1 MINKIILGTVQ
12 MGLPYGIQN
21 GGNLSYSDSEKILKS
36 AYKNGIKQLDTAE
49 VYGNSHAV
57 IGTFHK
63 NNPSQRFKIVTKFPK
78 NFSGKAEKKI
88 QEYLIELH
96 IDKLETI
103 MFHAFNDLKTSKKTL
118 LELNNLRQK
127 NILET
132 IGVSVYT
139 NEEFEEAMN
148 LDAIDIIQLPYNLL
162 DNFGNRGQLL
172 GQANEK
178 GKIIHTRSAF
188 LQGLFFMDINSDNTL
203 VKELYPVL
211 SEIRKI
217 ADKEEMSI
225 SSLALNYCLQEK
237 LIDKVLIG
245 VDSVHQLNE
254 NLKII
259 GNKISPKSVLDLN
272 NIYVPNKNLL
282 NPSLW

>member
-1 MINKIILGTVQ
+1 MIDKIILGTVQ

-36 AYKNGIKQLDTAE
+36 AYKNGIDQLDTAE

-57 IGTFHK
+57 IGAFHK

-78 NFSGKAEKKI
+78 NFSGEAEKKI
-88 QEYLIELH
+88 NEYLIELH
-96 IDKLETI
+96 IDQLETI
-103 MFHAFNDLKTSKKTL
+103 MFHAFRDLKTNKKSL
-118 LELNNLRQK
+118 LELNHLRQK
-127 NILET
+127 DIIRT

-139 NEEFEEAMN
+139 NEEFKEAMN
-148 LDAIDIIQLPYNLL
+148 FDAIDIIQLPYNLL
-162 DNFGNRGQLL
+162 DNFGNRGQLF
-172 GQANEK
+172 GQARDK

-188 LQGLFFMDINSDNTL
+188 LQGLFFMDINSNNVV
-203 VKELYPVL
+203 VKELYPEL
-211 SEIRKI
+211 SKIRKI
-217 ADKEEMSI
+217 ANKEGMSI
-225 SSLALNYCLQEK
+225 SSLALNYCLQEN

-245 VDSVHQLNE
+245 VDSVYQLNE

-259 GNKISPKSVLDLN
+259 GNKISSKSVLNLN
-272 NIYVPNKNLL
+272 NIYVQNQNLL